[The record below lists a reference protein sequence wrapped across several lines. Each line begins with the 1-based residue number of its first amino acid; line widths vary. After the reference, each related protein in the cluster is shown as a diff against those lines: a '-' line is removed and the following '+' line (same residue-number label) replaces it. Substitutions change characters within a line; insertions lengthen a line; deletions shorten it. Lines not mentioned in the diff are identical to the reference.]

1 MLVKAFDK
9 LYSLTDPE
17 MIPAV
22 FGVIYWMFSYDS
34 KFRRNIKDHK
44 ERLRAVKSFV
54 PRGGEVSISRDMKNA
69 MDVFAD
75 LYTEESMDVYFVMF
89 DNLTKLKDYAKGMEL
104 RMPPDTSEE
113 DANFINIVDYKEFT
127 AVNEQL
133 PKAELLLSTFETR
146 LRNEAL
152 AQIDVYGGGSL
163 GMYED

>member
-1 MLVKAFDK
+1 
-9 LYSLTDPE
+9 
-17 MIPAV
+17 
-22 FGVIYWMFSYDS
+22 
-34 KFRRNIKDHK
+34 
-44 ERLRAVKSFV
+44 
-54 PRGGEVSISRDMKNA
+54 
-69 MDVFAD
+69 D